1 MAKDIMTIA
10 KRNQAFLLLD
20 RDGVINEER
29 SNYVLNWEQF
39 VFKKDFLEN
48 VYLCSEFFDKIFI
61 VTNQSC
67 VGRGLLSVAK
77 LNFIHKKMIEAI
89 GEAGAIID
97 KVYFSTGIDN
107 SDPRRKPGTAM
118 IDEIQFDYPS
128 FNAKNTVM
136 LGNRHSDMEF
146 AKKSMITSIHY
157 TNNNTEIEV
166 SSSLADWRLRNWNE
180 FYKLIPEL

>member
-77 LNFIHKKMIEAI
+77 LNFIHKKLPPYRATKKPITNIEPQI
-89 GEAGAIID
+89 WFCI
-97 KVYFSTGIDN
+97 T
-107 SDPRRKPGTAM
+107 
-118 IDEIQFDYPS
+118 PS
-128 FNAKNTVM
+128 FI
-136 LGNRHSDMEF
+136 S
-146 AKKSMITSIHY
+146 ITIHGKM
-157 TNNNTEIEV
+157 NKRG
-166 SSSLADWRLRNWNE
+166 SR
-180 FYKLIPEL
+180 